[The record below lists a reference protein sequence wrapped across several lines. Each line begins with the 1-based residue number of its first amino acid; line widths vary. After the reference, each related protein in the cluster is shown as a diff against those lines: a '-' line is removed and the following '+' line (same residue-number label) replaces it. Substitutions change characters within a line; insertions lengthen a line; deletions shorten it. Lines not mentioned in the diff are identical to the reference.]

1 MRRIALVITFAGLA
15 GPAAAQQ
22 QLAAPRVE
30 VGVQLMFA
38 GTTGEFKDHV
48 KDGGGFNFDVVLPLP
63 NARAFALRADGGAI
77 IYGSDTERVCFGGGV
92 GCRIELDLTTTNS
105 IAFVNAGP
113 QLMLPSG
120 RIRPYVNAAVG
131 FSYFNTTSSVDGSNN
146 TNEDFA
152 STTHQSDITFAWA
165 AGGGVLIALTRGRTP
180 VALDISGRYNANG
193 EAEYVT
199 PGGIQDNP
207 DGSITINRTRSEAN
221 LYTVQVGV
229 SVGIRPNR

>member
-1 MRRIALVITFAGLA
+1 MKTTAVLFALFAAAAPL
-15 GPAAAQQ
+15 AAQQ
-22 QLAAPRVE
+22 QWPAPVAE
-30 VGVQLMFA
+30 VGVQLVFA
-38 GTTGEFKDHV
+38 GATGEFKNHV
-48 KDGGGFNFDVVLPLP
+48 KDGGGFDFNGVWQLPG
-63 NARAFALRADGGAI
+63 ARVIGLRADGGAI
-77 IYGSDTERVCFGGGV
+77 IYGSDTDRVCFGGDV

-105 IAFVNAGP
+105 IAYLNAGP

-120 RIRPYVNAAVG
+120 RIRPYVNAGIG
-131 FSYFNTTSSVDGSNN
+131 FSYFNTTSSVDGSND
-146 TNEDFA
+146 NEDFA
-152 STTHQSDITFAWA
+152 STTHQGDVTFAWA
-165 AGGGVLIALTRGRTP
+165 AGGGVLIALTRGKTP

-229 SVGIRPNR
+229 SIGIRPNR